1 MKIAVFSSLAFSLVN
16 FRGNLLQDLRHAG
29 HEVIA
34 VAPDRDAAVEAKLAE
49 WGIGFEQVPMARA
62 GTNLLSDFG
71 TLAAYVRMLRRHR
84 PGAVIAYTQKP
95 IIYGG
100 IAARLCGIKRFYA
113 LMSGLGY
120 LFSDAASGRR
130 VLKAAFCRL
139 YREGLRGAK
148 RIFVF
153 NSDDRPDMLAAGIV
167 SFSSPV
173 VQVPGS
179 GVDVERFAQAP
190 LPDGPIHFLMIGRLM
205 RDKGVWEYAE
215 AARQV
220 RALHPEA
227 RFSLIGR
234 PEPSNPT
241 GLDDSDIARLS
252 RDYPVERIPETNEIP
267 RYLASAHAF
276 VLPSYYREGL
286 PRTILEALAVG
297 RPVITT
303 DMAGCRDAV
312 VDGENGLLVQPRDAA
327 ALADAMLRLAGD
339 RQLVHEMAAR
349 SRKLAEDVYDVR
361 KVNALLLREM
371 DLDRISRVPDHDGER
386 ARPGPTQTSPLAKGY
401 H

>member
-1 MKIAVFSSLAFSLVN
+1 MKIAVFSSLAFSLIN
-16 FRGNLLQDLRHAG
+16 FRGKLLQDLRQAG

-34 VAPDRDAAVEAKLAE
+34 VAPDHDAAVEAQLSE
-49 WGIGFEQVPMARA
+49 WGIGFTKVPMARA
-62 GTNLLSDFG
+62 GTNLLSDLG
-71 TLAAYVRMLRRHR
+71 TLAAYIRLLRRHR

-100 IAARLCGIKRFYA
+100 IAARLCGIDRFYA

-120 LFSDAASGRR
+120 LFSDAARSRR
-130 VLKAAFCRL
+130 ILKAAFCRL

-153 NSDDRPDMLAAGIV
+153 NSDDRPDMLAAEMI
-167 SFSSPV
+167 SNSSPV

-179 GVDVERFAQAP
+179 GVDIERFAQAP
-190 LPDGPIHFLMIGRLM
+190 LPEGPIHFLMIGRLM

-241 GLDDSDIARLS
+241 GLDDSDIVRLT

-267 RYLASAHAF
+267 RYLTNAHVF

-303 DMAGCRDAV
+303 DRAGCRDAV
-312 VDGENGLLVQPRDAA
+312 FDGENGLLVQARDAD

-339 RQLVHEMAAR
+339 RRLIHDMAAK
-349 SRKLAEDVYDVR
+349 SRELAENVYDVH

-371 DLDRISRVPDHDGER
+371 DLDRICPVPDHDGVR
-386 ARPGPTQTSPLAKGY
+386 AKPESTQTSSMAKGY
-401 H
+401 D

>member
-1 MKIAVFSSLAFSLVN
+1 MKVAVFSSLAFSLVN
-16 FRGNLLQDLRHAG
+16 FRGDLLQELRRAG
-29 HEVIA
+29 HEVVA
-34 VAPDRDAAVEAKLAE
+34 AAPDRDAAVEPRLAE
-49 WGIGFEQVPMARA
+49 WGVAFEQVPMART
-62 GTNLLSDFG
+62 GTNLLADLRTF
-71 TLAAYVRMLRRHR
+71 LAYVKLLRRHR
-84 PGAVIAYTQKP
+84 PEAVIAYTQKP

-100 IAARLCGIKRFYA
+100 LAARLCGIRRYYA

-120 LFSDAASGRR
+120 LFSDAAKERK
-130 VLKAAFCRL
+130 VLKTAFCRL

-167 SFSSPV
+167 SPTSPV

-179 GVDVERFAQAP
+179 GVDVDRFAQAP
-190 LPDGPIHFLMIGRLM
+190 LPEGQARFLMIGRLM
-205 RDKGVWEYAE
+205 CDKGVWEYA
-215 AARQV
+215 AAAQRV
-220 RALHPEA
+220 HSTYPEA
-227 RFSLIGR
+227 RFALIGR

-241 GLDDSDIARLS
+241 GLDESDLERLT
-252 RDYPVERIPETNEIP
+252 RDYPIELIPETNEVP
-267 RYLASAHAF
+267 KFLAGAHVF

-312 VDGENGLLVQPRDAA
+312 VDGENGLLVEPRDAA
-327 ALADAMLRLAGD
+327 SLAEAMLRLAGD
-339 RQLVHEMAAR
+339 RQLVRRMASNA
-349 SRKLAEDVYDVR
+349 RKLAEDVYDVR

-371 DLDRISRVPDHDGER
+371 QLDRTVPEHANTTVGAGATGGDGR
-386 ARPGPTQTSPLAKGY
+386 ALAKGSI
-401 H
+401 